1 MAVVYQCSLSML
13 EDPEKIR
20 EVRRRIAEYCKRLDG
35 MKQLGGDWKCQCP
48 ARIWAVIL

>member
-20 EVRRRIAEYCKRLDG
+20 EVRGRIAEYCKQLDA

-48 ARIWAVIL
+48 PGFGQ